1 MISPLKRTLTV
12 LPLVLLPFGAV
23 AACGGENSKTDC
35 NANSCT
41 VTFDRGVD
49 ANASI
54 FGVKAELVS
63 VQNETVTLKIAGEQV
78 TVPVGDGQQQADGFN
93 VSVQS
98 VTKDKVTVKIQHS

>member
-35 NANSCT
+35 NTSYCT
-41 VTFDRGVD
+41 VVFDRGVD

-78 TVPVGDGQQQADGFN
+78 TVPVGDGQQQTDGFN

-98 VTKDKVTVKIQHS
+98 VTKDKVTVRIQHS